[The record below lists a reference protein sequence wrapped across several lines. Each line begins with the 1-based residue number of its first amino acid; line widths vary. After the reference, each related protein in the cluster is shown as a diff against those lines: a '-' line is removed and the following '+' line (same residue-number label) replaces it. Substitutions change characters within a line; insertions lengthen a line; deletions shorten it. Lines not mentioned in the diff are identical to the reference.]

1 MQYRFPLEWLLVA
14 LLANPLAAQTP
25 DCEGQA
31 LADCLATPSPTQVF
45 DAKDPALSPAVPRD
59 PNENDYDRRKSLK
72 RLAESGETQAA
83 ARIELAVLAMQGGR
97 TGVAGSELDKARALI
112 PPDDAVLTRRWHWAK
127 GHVCALDEDF
137 ACTLAEWHQAGQ
149 SLPSAIWLPKHYA
162 YALWGL
168 DRKEQAIDWYSAAV
182 RADAYLGRG
191 YYAARSGGG
200 KTMDMIAR
208 ALFAAWSE
216 RHAPL
221 AATLLAEVDIDA
233 EGRVERVKLLPSR
246 LDARLLARVQAAVAD
261 WTFTPAMLEGRAVSL
276 STHLYIDVRG
286 RPAPEGGHSFEIQY
300 AGAGPRYLDA
310 PAPVYP
316 RLALSRYQ
324 EGEVLVIV
332 EIQPD
337 GHAGEMTLTSS
348 SGHKLLDRAA
358 LEAISNWTF
367 VVDRLDGSPVPTFA
381 TIPVSFR
388 LVGGAGQGSLPFFYG
403 EQRIGPTF
411 APTPVF

>member
-1 MQYRFPLEWLLVA
+1 M
-14 LLANPLAAQTP
+14 
-25 DCEGQA
+25 D
-31 LADCLATPSPTQVF
+31 
-45 DAKDPALSPAVPRD
+45 
-59 PNENDYDRRKSLK
+59 ENFS
-72 RLAESGETQAA
+72 
-83 ARIELAVLAMQGGR
+83 
-97 TGVAGSELDKARALI
+97 
-112 PPDDAVLTRRWHWAK
+112 
-127 GHVCALDEDF
+127 CA
-137 ACTLAEWHQAGQ
+137 LAEWHQAGQ

-191 YYAARSGGG
+191 NYAARSGGG
-200 KTMDMIAR
+200 RMLNEIAR

-221 AATLLAEVDIDA
+221 SATLLAEVDIDA
-233 EGRVERVKLLPSR
+233 EGRIERVKLLPSR

-261 WTFTPAMLEGRAVSL
+261 WTFTPAMHEGRAVSL

-300 AGAGPRYLDA
+300 AGAGPRYLDT

-316 RLALSRYQ
+316 PAALSRYQ
-324 EGEVLVIV
+324 EGEVLVNV

-337 GHAGEMTLTSS
+337 GRAGEVTVASS
-348 SGHKLLDRAA
+348 SGHKPLDRAA
-358 LEAISNWTF
+358 VQAISNWTF

-381 TIPVSFR
+381 AIPVSFV
-388 LVGGAGQGSLPFFYG
+388 LVGGAGQGNLPFYG
-403 EQRIGPTF
+403 EQRIGPRFT
-411 APTPVF
+411 PPPVF